1 MAKKKQSGAK
11 KKHTNED
18 YSIADAIINQR
29 MQLDLERERSYN
41 KRMGERA
48 DAVFY
53 GLLTL
58 AGLMIISFTPAAIKA
73 CRYGLQCSHSQA
85 VKS

>member
-1 MAKKKQSGAK
+1 MAKNKQSGAK

-18 YSIADAIINQR
+18 YSTADAFINERIQYE
-29 MQLDLERERSYN
+29 LEREKYYN

-73 CRYGLQCSHSQA
+73 WRFGLQCSHSQA